1 MNVPKGWFTAA
12 ALAFKRFG
20 QIDGEQR
27 AAAFAYYV
35 FFSVFPLLLLFV
47 TIGSLF
53 LDRERVM
60 REVIDFTNTYL
71 PLGRERQNVV
81 LRTVQGVLESRG
93 EVGIVAFCVL
103 LWSALKF
110 LKVMIRAVNRAWS
123 AEVYNWWRLPLK
135 SLTLLGIVASAF
147 VLGIAAPAVAG
158 LLRGLLKN
166 IFGALTW
173 TVDVMLLLIPVL
185 VLFYGLSMVYRLAPS
200 RPTRFSEVWLPAL
213 AATILFRGVETMF
226 VLYVRHFADFNA
238 LYGTLG
244 GIIAFLTWIY
254 VSGIV
259 FVLGACF
266 CAARHEAK
274 ENSVNPAR

>member
-1 MNVPKGWFTAA
+1 MRQTTPWFRTV
-12 ALAFKRFG
+12 ALAVKRFG

-60 REVIDFTNTYL
+60 REVIEFTNTYL
-71 PLGRERQNVV
+71 PLGQEKQNVV
-81 LRTVQGVLESRG
+81 LQTAQGVLESRG
-93 EVGIVAFCVL
+93 EVGLVALCIL

-110 LKVMIRAVNRAWS
+110 LKVMIRAVNRAWN

-135 SLTLLGIVASAF
+135 SLTLLAIVATAF
-147 VLGIAAPAVAG
+147 VLGIAAPTVARILRD
-158 LLRGLLKN
+158 LLEKT
-166 IFGALTW
+166 FGVLTW
-173 TVDVMLLLIPVL
+173 TMDVMLFLIPAL
-185 VLFYGLSMVYRLAPS
+185 VLFYGLGMVYRLAPS
-200 RPTRFSEVWLPAL
+200 RRTRFVEVWPAAL
-213 AATILFRGVETMF
+213 AATVLFRLAETLF

-238 LYGTLG
+238 LYGTFG
-244 GIIAFLTWIY
+244 GIIAFLTWMY
-254 VSGIV
+254 VSGII

-266 CAARHEAK
+266 CAAQREAK
-274 ENSVNPAR
+274 GSANPEQ